1 MRIFTVSDLHVDYP
15 ENLKWVLELPS
26 DEFAQDVLILPGD
39 VSDSLELLKSTF
51 EVLKSRFGEV
61 LYVPGN
67 HELWVDGTEFECS
80 LEKFHAVMALCQAS
94 GVETNV
100 FTAGKL
106 SIVPL
111 LSWYDFSFGEPCAYL
126 KRAWRD
132 FKACRWP
139 AQLQTP
145 VQVCEFFLQ
154 RNTAVLETVNDKIIS
169 FSHFLPR
176 IDVMPSRIPAH
187 RRRVYPVLGSAA
199 LDGQVKRLNSNI
211 HIYGHSHVNQSVVID
226 DIHYINN
233 AYAYP
238 KENRIARKR
247 LHCVFDTDKERDCLI
262 EAAAAGGSLNHG
274 AA

>member
-1 MRIFTVSDLHVDYP
+1 M
-15 ENLKWVLELPS
+15 LELPS
-26 DEFAQDVLILPGD
+26 DEFAQDVLILPSD
-39 VSDSLELLKSTF
+39 VSDSLESLKSIF
-51 EVLKSRFGEV
+51 EALKSQFGEV
-61 LYVPGN
+61 LYVPSN
-67 HELWVDGTEFECS
+67 HELWFDGAEFECS
-80 LEKFHAVMALCQAS
+80 LEKFHAVMALCLAS
-94 GVETNV
+94 GVETSV
-100 FTAGKL
+100 FMAGKL

-145 VQVCEFFLQ
+145 VQICEFFLQ
-154 RNTAVLETVNDKIIS
+154 RNNAVLDTVNEKIIS

-176 IDVMPSRIPAH
+176 IDVMPSRIPAY

-199 LDGQVKRLNSNI
+199 LDAQVERLNSNI
-211 HIYGHSHVNQSVVID
+211 HIYGHSHVNQSVVIY

-238 KENRIARKR
+238 KEKWIAHER
-247 LHCVFDTDKERDCLI
+247 LHCVFDTDKESDYLT
-262 EAAAAGGSLNHG
+262 EAVAAGGSLHHG
-274 AA
+274 TA

>member
-1 MRIFTVSDLHVDYP
+1 MRVFTVSDLHVDYP
-15 ENLKWVLELPS
+15 ENLEWVLALPS
-26 DEFAQDVLILPGD
+26 DEFGHDVLVLPGD
-39 VSDSLELLKSTF
+39 VTDSLELLKSTF
-51 EVLKSRFGEV
+51 EVLKSKFGEV
-61 LYVPGN
+61 LFVPGN
-67 HELWVDGTEFECS
+67 HELWVDGVEFECS
-80 LEKFHAVMALCQAS
+80 LEKFHAVMAQCKAS
-94 GVETNV
+94 GVETDV

-126 KRAWRD
+126 QRAWRD
-132 FKACRWP
+132 FRACRWP
-139 AQLQTP
+139 AHLKTSAQI
-145 VQVCEFFLQ
+145 CEFFLQ
-154 RNTAVLETVNDKIIS
+154 RNAEVLGTVNERIIS

-176 IDVMPSRIPAH
+176 IDVMPARIPEH

-199 LDGQVKRLNSNI
+199 LDTQVKRLNSAM

-247 LHCVFDTDKERDCLI
+247 LHCVFDTEQEGNGLI
-262 EAAAAGGSLNHG
+262 DAVPTGGSLSHG
-274 AA
+274 VA

>member
-15 ENLKWVLELPS
+15 ENLKWVFALPS
-26 DEFAQDVLILPGD
+26 DEFSQDVLILPGD

-51 EVLKSRFGEV
+51 EALKSRFGEG

-67 HELWVDGTEFECS
+67 HELWVDGAEFECS
-80 LEKFHAVMALCQAS
+80 LEKFYAVMALCRAS
-94 GVETNV
+94 GVETKV
-100 FTAGKL
+100 FCAGKL

-132 FKACRWP
+132 FRACRWP
-139 AQLQTP
+139 AHLQTSA
-145 VQVCEFFLQ
+145 QVCEFFLQ
-154 RNTAVLETVNDKIIS
+154 RNTAVLETVNEKIIS

-176 IDVMPSRIPAH
+176 IDVMPSRIPEH

-199 LDGQVKRLNSNI
+199 LDAQVKRLNSTM

-238 KENRIARKR
+238 KEYRIARKR
-247 LHCVFDTDKERDCLI
+247 LHCVFDTEKEGDCLI
-262 EAAAAGGSLNHG
+262 DAVAAGGSLNHG
-274 AA
+274 TA

>member
-15 ENLKWVLELPS
+15 ENLKWVLALPS
-26 DEFAQDVLILPGD
+26 DEFSQDVLILPGD

-51 EVLKSRFGEV
+51 EALKSRFGEV

-67 HELWVDGTEFECS
+67 HELWVDGAEFECS
-80 LEKFHAVMALCQAS
+80 LEKFHAVMALCRAS
-94 GVETNV
+94 GVETKV
-100 FTAGKL
+100 FCAGKL

-132 FKACRWP
+132 FRACRWP
-139 AQLQTP
+139 AHLQTSA
-145 VQVCEFFLQ
+145 QVCEFFLQ
-154 RNTAVLETVNDKIIS
+154 RNTAVLETVNEKIIS

-176 IDVMPSRIPAH
+176 IDVMPSRIPEH

-199 LDGQVKRLNSNI
+199 LDAQVKRLNSTM

-238 KENRIARKR
+238 KEYRIARKR
-247 LHCVFDTDKERDCLI
+247 LHCVFDTKKEGDCLI
-262 EAAAAGGSLNHG
+262 DAVAAGGSLNHG
-274 AA
+274 TA